1 MTYQTKS
8 LLLNVEGF
16 RLTIRNVNEINRSK
30 SLNNFSVLD

>member
-16 RLTIRNVNEINRSK
+16 RLTIRNVNVDIEA
-30 SLNNFSVLD
+30 FQYDGDFVLD